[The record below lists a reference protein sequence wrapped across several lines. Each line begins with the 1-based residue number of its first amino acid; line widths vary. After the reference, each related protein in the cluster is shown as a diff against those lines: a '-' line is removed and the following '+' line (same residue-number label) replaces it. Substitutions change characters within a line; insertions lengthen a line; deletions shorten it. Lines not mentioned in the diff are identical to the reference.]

1 MREEKSP
8 APKKIKMP
16 RDPENREKEN
26 RNFEIRFYES
36 VLEKKQDFL
45 QALMALG
52 DLYTKN
58 GLYEKGLEVDR
69 RLAKMRPD
77 DPFILYNLACS
88 YSLVNHIDKAFQVMK
103 LAIESGYDDFA
114 YLEHDRDLEN
124 LLKDQQFRRYLSQ
137 VKPSRKSQ
145 SENDV

>member
-1 MREEKSP
+1 M
-8 APKKIKMP
+8 PK
-16 RDPENREKEN
+16 DPQKQEKEN

-36 VLEKKQDFL
+36 MLEKNEDFL

-88 YSLVNHIDKAFQVMK
+88 YSLVNHVDKAYQVMK

-114 YLEHDRDLEN
+114 YLEQDQDLEN
-124 LLKDQQFRRYLSQ
+124 LLKDQQFQRYLSQ
-137 VKPSRKSQ
+137 VKKSQKPQ